1 MHIHFVS
8 MSFYN
13 SISKIGKKSLMRV
26 IKTVQLD
33 PVSRRSNDVSLQNL
47 IFEEDGEVE
56 NCDVDFDTPD
66 IEDLDQVDLDIPDEV
81 EFDVSQ
87 DNE

>member
-1 MHIHFVS
+1 
-8 MSFYN
+8 
-13 SISKIGKKSLMRV
+13 MRL

-47 IFEEDGEVE
+47 IFEEDGDEE
-56 NCDVDFDTPD
+56 NCDVDFDT
-66 IEDLDQVDLDIPDEV
+66 DLDQVDLDIPDDV

>member
-8 MSFYN
+8 MSFTFQFP
-13 SISKIGKKSLMRV
+13 KLEKKFMSM

-33 PVSRRSNDVSLQNL
+33 PVIRRSNDVSLQNL
-47 IFEEDGEVE
+47 IFEEDGDVE

>member
-1 MHIHFVS
+1 
-8 MSFYN
+8 
-13 SISKIGKKSLMRV
+13 MRV

>member
-1 MHIHFVS
+1 
-8 MSFYN
+8 
-13 SISKIGKKSLMRV
+13 MRV

-47 IFEEDGEVE
+47 IFEEDGDVE

>member
-1 MHIHFVS
+1 
-8 MSFYN
+8 
-13 SISKIGKKSLMRV
+13 MRV

-47 IFEEDGEVE
+47 IFEEDGDIE
-56 NCDVDFDTPD
+56 NCDADFDTPD
-66 IEDLDQVDLDIPDEV
+66 IEDLDQVNLDIPDEV

>member
-1 MHIHFVS
+1 
-8 MSFYN
+8 
-13 SISKIGKKSLMRV
+13 MRV

-47 IFEEDGEVE
+47 IFEEDGDVE

-66 IEDLDQVDLDIPDEV
+66 IEDLDQVDLDIPDEA

>member
-1 MHIHFVS
+1 
-8 MSFYN
+8 MSFT
-13 SISKIGKKSLMRV
+13 IQFQILEKKSLMRV

-47 IFEEDGEVE
+47 IFEEDGDEE
-56 NCDVDFDTPD
+56 NCDVDFETPD
-66 IEDLDQVDLDIPDEV
+66 IDLDQVDLDIPDDV

-87 DNE
+87 DN

>member
-1 MHIHFVS
+1 MFQCLFTIQFP
-8 MSFYN
+8 
-13 SISKIGKKSLMRV
+13 KLEKKSLMRV

-66 IEDLDQVDLDIPDEV
+66 IEDLDQVNLDIPDEV

>member
-47 IFEEDGEVE
+47 IFEEDGDIE

-66 IEDLDQVDLDIPDEV
+66 IEDLDQVNLDIPDEV

>member
-1 MHIHFVS
+1 MFQCLFTIQFP
-8 MSFYN
+8 
-13 SISKIGKKSLMRV
+13 KLEKKSLMRV

>member
-1 MHIHFVS
+1 
-8 MSFYN
+8 
-13 SISKIGKKSLMRV
+13 MRV

-47 IFEEDGEVE
+47 IFEEDGDIE

-66 IEDLDQVDLDIPDEV
+66 IEDLDQVNLDIPDEV